1 MDKKK
6 TGILIREARTKKDY
20 TQSELGDL
28 LGVTNKAV
36 SRWENG
42 ESFPD
47 VGVLENLAAV
57 LDIRIQD
64 IITGDTGM
72 KEEAVVDE
80 VLRIAVLQQKEAKR
94 KAVRNG
100 GMIAVF
106 LGCVISG
113 YSGLVNGFI
122 FFADESILLY
132 VIFMC
137 LSFVWMLMDC
147 ALQGEADK
155 KEGRNTFDRF
165 GKIAALLS
173 FLWSILFFCG
183 VFGMVCNGYIPF
195 GMELSSMGPFM
206 NWQMIAVFALN
217 LIMNVWNIYRHEKYG
232 EAIHWGWFVS
242 MAAIYLA
249 VLYGDLL
256 HRMSDVRGVM
266 ESFVLRTLIVV
277 TVTGVSLVIMKIRG
291 KELRNQ

>member
-64 IITGDTGM
+64 IITGDKGV
-72 KEEAVVDE
+72 KEETVVDE

-94 KAVRNG
+94 KAVRSG
-100 GMIAVF
+100 GMSAVI
-106 LGCVISG
+106 LGCIISG
-113 YSGLVNGFI
+113 YSGLVNGTI
-122 FFADESILLY
+122 FFADESILVY

-137 LSFVWMLMDC
+137 LSFAWMLMDC

-155 KEGRNTFDRF
+155 KEGENTFDRF

-173 FLWSILFFCG
+173 FLWTILFAG
-183 VFGMVCNGYIPF
+183 GMFGMVCNGYIPF

-206 NWQMIAVFALN
+206 NWQMIAVLALN

-291 KELRNQ
+291 KKLRNQ

>member
-6 TGILIREARTKKDY
+6 TGNLIREARTKKDY

-64 IITGDTGM
+64 IITGETGV
-72 KEEAVVDE
+72 KEESVVDE

-100 GMIAVF
+100 GMITVI
-106 LGCVISG
+106 LGCIISG
-113 YSGLVNGFI
+113 YSGLRNGTI
-122 FFADESILLY
+122 FYADESILVY

-137 LSFVWMLMDC
+137 LSFAWMLMDC
-147 ALQGEADK
+147 ALQGDTYK
-155 KEGRNTFDRF
+155 KEDRNTFGKVR
-165 GKIAALLS
+165 KIAALMS
-173 FLWSILFFCG
+173 FLWTILFVGG
-183 VFGMVCNGYIPF
+183 VFGMVCNGYVPF
-195 GMELSSMGPFM
+195 GMELSSVGPFM
-206 NWQMIAVFALN
+206 NWHMIAVFVLN
-217 LIMNVWNIYRHEKYG
+217 LMINVWNVYRHETYG

-256 HRMSDVRGVM
+256 HRMSDVRGAM
-266 ESFVLRTLIVV
+266 ESLVLRTLIVV
-277 TVTGVSLVIMKIRG
+277 IATGVSLVIMKMRG
-291 KELRNQ
+291 KNLRNQ

>member
-6 TGILIREARTKKDY
+6 TGNLIREARTKKDY

-64 IITGDTGM
+64 IITGDTAGV
-72 KEEAVVDE
+72 KEEGVVDE

-94 KAVRNG
+94 KVVRNG
-100 GMIAVF
+100 WMIAVI
-106 LGCVISG
+106 LGCIISG
-113 YSGLVNGFI
+113 YSGLGNGSI
-122 FFADESILLY
+122 FFADESILVY

-137 LSFVWMLMDC
+137 LSFVLVLMDC
-147 ALQGEADK
+147 ALQGDADK
-155 KEGRNTFDRF
+155 KEERNTFGRF
-165 GKIAALLS
+165 RKTAALLS
-173 FLWSILFFCG
+173 FLWSVLFTGG
-183 VFGMVCNGYIPF
+183 VFVMVLNGYVPF
-195 GMELSSMGPFM
+195 GMKLSSMGPFM
-206 NWQMIAVFALN
+206 NWQLIAVFVLN
-217 LIMNVWNIYRHEKYG
+217 LIINVWNVCRHEKYG

-256 HRMSDVRGVM
+256 HRMSGVRGAM
-266 ESFVLRTLIVV
+266 ESLVLRTLIVV
-277 TVTGVSLVIMKIRG
+277 IVTGVSLVTMKIRKG
-291 KELRNQ
+291 KI

>member
-6 TGILIREARTKKDY
+6 TGTLIREARTKKDY

-64 IITGDTGM
+64 IITGDTGV
-72 KEEAVVDE
+72 KEEGVVDE

-100 GMIAVF
+100 GMIAVI
-106 LGCVISG
+106 LGCIISG
-113 YSGLVNGFI
+113 YSGLRNGSV
-122 FFADESILLY
+122 FFADESILVY
-132 VIFMC
+132 AIFMC
-137 LSFVWMLMDC
+137 LSFVLMLMDC
-147 ALQGEADK
+147 VLQGDVYK
-155 KEGRNTFDRF
+155 KEDRNTFGRF
-165 GKIAALLS
+165 RKTVALLS
-173 FLWSILFFCG
+173 FLWTILFTGG
-183 VFGMVCNGYIPF
+183 VFGMVCNGYVPF
-195 GMELSSMGPFM
+195 GMKLSSMGPFM
-206 NWQMIAVFALN
+206 NWHMIAVFVMN
-217 LIMNVWNIYRHEKYG
+217 LIIDAWNVYRHEKYG

-256 HRMSDVRGVM
+256 HRMSDVRGAM
-266 ESFVLRTLIVV
+266 ESLVLRTLIVV
-277 TVTGVSLVIMKIRG
+277 IVTGVSLLIMKMRG
-291 KELRNQ
+291 KNLRNQ